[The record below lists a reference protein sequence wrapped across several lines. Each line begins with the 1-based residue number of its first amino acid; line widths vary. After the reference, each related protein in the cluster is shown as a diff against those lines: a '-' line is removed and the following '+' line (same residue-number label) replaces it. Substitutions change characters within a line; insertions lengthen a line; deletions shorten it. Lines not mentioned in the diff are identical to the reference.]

1 MIMSNLMLGA
11 AIMGGLG
18 TFFGT
23 VLAISYR
30 FLNVAEDPRI
40 SEVSDL
46 LPGSNCGACG
56 EPGCQRFAAKL
67 VKGAVTPSQCTVSSG
82 ESITAI
88 ANLLGIEAGQQ
99 IKQVA
104 RIHCAGGKAQA
115 HQIAVY
121 IGMSSCAAAT
131 VVAQGGKGCSWG
143 CLGLAD
149 CANACNFNAIV
160 MNANGLPVVKLDQC
174 TACGDCV
181 TACPRDLIEI
191 LPVTHHLF
199 VQCKTPL
206 SGSMARDLCSVAC
219 DSCGRCAMDAAPDLI
234 RMVDNLPLI
243 DYGAGGPALPEAT
256 YRCPTQ
262 AIQWLSGAEQFQPPR
277 ITAGEQPHG

>member
-1 MIMSNLMLGA
+1 MSNMMLGV

-30 FLNVAEDPRI
+30 FLHVPEDPRI
-40 SEVSDL
+40 TEVNQL

-67 VKGAVTPSQCTVSSG
+67 VEGVVTPSQCSVSNG
-82 ESITAI
+82 DTI
-88 ANLLGIEAGQQ
+88 AALATLLGVDAGQQ
-99 IKQVA
+99 IKRVA

-115 HQIAVY
+115 RQIAVY
-121 IGMSSCAAAT
+121 AGQPSCSAAA
-131 VVAQGGKGCSWG
+131 VVAQGGKGCNWG

-149 CANACNFNAIV
+149 CVNACSFNAMI
-160 MNANGLPVVKLDQC
+160 MNANGLPVVSLDQC

-191 LPVTHHLF
+191 LPITHNLF

-206 SGSMARDLCSVAC
+206 SGRLARDLCSVAC
-219 DSCGRCAMDAAPDLI
+219 DSCGRCAMDAAPALI
-234 RMVDNLPLI
+234 RMADNLPFI
-243 DYGAGGPALPEAT
+243 DYAAGGPALPEAT

-262 AIQWLSGAEQFQPPR
+262 AIQWLTGEQFQPPK
-277 ITAGEQPHG
+277 ITVGELPYG

>member
-1 MIMSNLMLGA
+1 
-11 AIMGGLG
+11 MGGLG

-23 VLAISYR
+23 VLAVSYR
-30 FLNVAEDPRI
+30 FLHVPEDPR
-40 SEVSDL
+40 VDQVNAL

-56 EPGCQRFAAKL
+56 EPGCQRFAAQL
-67 VKGAVTPSQCTVSSG
+67 VEGAVTPSQCTVSNG
-82 ESITAI
+82 DTIAAI
-88 ANLLGIEAGQQ
+88 ATLLNIDAGQP

-121 IGMSSCAAAT
+121 AGQSSCAAAV

-149 CANACNFNAIV
+149 CANACSFNAIT
-160 MNANGLPVVKLDQC
+160 MNANGLPVVRLDQC

-191 LPVTHHLF
+191 LPVTHNLF

-206 SGSMARDLCSVAC
+206 SGTLARDLCTVAC
-219 DSCGRCAMDAAPDLI
+219 DSCGRCALDAAPDLI
-234 RMVDNLPLI
+234 RMTDNLPVI
-243 DYGAGGPALPEAT
+243 DYSAGGPALPEAT

-262 AIQWLSGAEQFQPPR
+262 AIQWLRGEQFQPPN
-277 ITAGEQPHG
+277 ITTGELPYG